1 MRLPALLLCLLFAA
15 SLPSCDDDECDGGNC
30 VCEEGESC
38 TLSCP
43 APPCHAVCAGDNPSC
58 NAVCANGECGCGTGS
73 HCNFACQSPPCHVN
87 CAPGTTCS
95 GVCANGDCECG
106 VGSSCSFTCASGP
119 CHVLCAGGNPSCNGQ
134 CSDGTCRCEA
144 GGSCRFVCLDAN
156 CHVECA
162 PGATCLL
169 DCPDGNASTGCDFSE
184 CAAGQTTCSGG
195 LVASCGAPCP

>member
-1 MRLPALLLCLLFAA
+1 
-15 SLPSCDDDECDGGNC
+15 
-30 VCEEGESC
+30 
-38 TLSCP
+38 
-43 APPCHAVCAGDNPSC
+43 
-58 NAVCANGECGCGTGS
+58 GCGTGS

-95 GVCANGDCECG
+95 GVCANGDCDCG

-119 CHVLCAGGNPSCNGQ
+119 CHVLCSGGNPSCNGQ

-169 DCPDGNASTGCDFSE
+169 DCPDGNAGAGCDFSE

-195 LVASCGAPCP
+195 LVASCGAACP